1 LNAAQFSQTVIQNLH
16 SMASILQIMAI
27 AGGLGLFIMS
37 LFEFHRYG
45 QMRTFMSH
53 QMSMARPLSI
63 MLSGIMLIIM
73 PTLITTF
80 MLAFWGSASPMAYT
94 STSDSGWAP
103 LMPMI
108 IMFVRVIGVGA
119 FMRGIFM
126 VSRMGQHGGQQGGMS
141 KALLHMFGGI
151 LCINVV
157 ATEQLLHAILP
168 I

>member
-1 LNAAQFSQTVIQNLH
+1 MNASQFAQTVMQNLH
-16 SMASILQIMAI
+16 SMAGILQLMAI

-53 QMSMARPLSI
+53 QMTMARPLAV
-63 MLSGIMLIIM
+63 MLSGIMLLIM
-73 PTLITTF
+73 PSIISTV
-80 MLAFWGSASPMAYT
+80 MLAFWGTANPMAYT
-94 STSDSGWAP
+94 TTSNEGWAP
-103 LMPMI
+103 LMPMV

-126 VSRMGQHGGQQGGMS
+126 FSRMGHQGGQQGGMA
-141 KALLHMFGGI
+141 KALLHLFGGV